1 MVSVRWGGVRTDPY
15 NPNPKDADLDGIV
28 QEGTFFER
36 PVGTRFINAIG
47 RELLSG
53 TPGRNL
59 GDIDGMVLVDGN
71 NRRVSYNPTWRS
83 MRLTIAQR
91 QRSIGQMNEPVGSMG
106 TVSAPSMVRP
116 VEEPPVEAPSALR
129 PLNPWNIIE
138 GGDRVNS
145 PRYGED
151 TRQRVYGRLQTSDV
165 DLEIVDN
172 PDNGKFQIV
181 GSYRDPDGDP
191 EYFYDEY
198 EFDSIEDAQEW
209 GLTLSA
215 ILNNDDDDA
224 DDIRDAVDELLSS
237 NIKDPTIE
245 DVPRNPSSLSNEDL
259 DNTIERLDEL
269 VSQTNDYTARMDLLD
284 RLDLHLDER
293 EKRYKR
299 VREGRASRETTDRS
313 VIDITPESIREDV
326 GAHDWKQTRAD
337 RDSKKSELVEEVV
350 ERFWS
355 NEEGDPWDLT
365 AALEDYYRESLAG
378 SSEEEIQQ
386 AIDFSKAKIASGE
399 IEPSEIFSSLL
410 TEEQREEHIRDVFL
424 IGKRI
429 DLGEKVASDGKSYR
443 IVATPELEPQRIDE
457 DFVQVSGRFNYEVYD
472 DKGNL
477 VGQYTPPVFGTHTD
491 SGFHREIDL
500 NPVMDDDGVARPS
513 IFNVELGT
521 SSTINFTN
529 SDGESVSINTKGMG
543 LADIFNANAFM
554 FMEAMGVRRAKT
566 TASSDGVA
574 VWPRKGYVA
583 QEDSEQ
589 VFETLERMTDLL
601 NAYDEF
607 KAGIVGGNFNSSF
620 RIMAAAIIG
629 DDERA
634 ERLRGMLKDFD
645 IEKVK
650 TYKVGEFD
658 NIIDWD
664 RYNEDNGVSFADVPQ
679 LGDFMLALENPDG
692 SRNSLM
698 YAAVHDSLV
707 NYKKGKYDDIIQDAI
722 DGIEDES
729 LRTSVENVLDGA
741 TVNDLVN
748 FGTLFYDGVMDLT
761 PFKAKRPS
769 DREGRASIAGF
780 DENDTTLRGIVQT
793 AQRLGKLVDLSKFRE
808 KFGERRR
815 KKAGKGESLG
825 SRVKVIPEGF
835 SEEEQSGIA
844 EAFDTLDSVVELPES
859 MRDIEIQVVGR
870 GSAIER
876 DILLNLPIYDSNL
889 NQYSLEERMRLSDEE
904 LAAGFDRYVF
914 EFAGANAMFIPPYN
928 EGEKGILVMRPMSM
942 RGGSA
947 QEQFIESYVG
957 EVVLPDGRT
966 TSGLYIGD
974 ILHEMVHAIDGSDKD
989 IKDIDGKRDYGE
1001 TSVMAL
1007 AEVLFALENKPPQL
1021 EEQLTTNPSDL
1032 AYKISTNP
1040 GAIVDIARL
1049 YLPAEEFKKI
1059 KARDNRL
1066 RQLERQAGRE
1076 LPASAGDPSL
1086 YLAAIFK
1093 KRLNDENVSLDP
1105 KTRAFLEFY
1114 TRASETGSF
1123 KDSIVFAGSPGYLAS
1138 PHEILARG
1146 GSQYIALKALEKT
1159 GVDPRNYE
1167 SFERDL
1173 KQLYSL
1179 AAKMKRGNLSTEER
1193 AVYDRLVQKVQQDW
1207 NDAFDELDD
1216 TQMNSLTTYLSLS
1229 AKNDQFS
1236 MLEMR
1241 DLTPF
1246 LDELMLNVGALPE
1259 EDDLPSRDVTP
1270 SVPPTRPPEAPPS
1283 GSIPLRPSFPSLTY
1297 SEDDYREMSIDELMK
1312 YTVSFSAAPLGPD
1325 RFDENALSV
1334 LEERVKEL
1342 SDDEIIRLYRPQD
1355 GRIIG
1360 VSNLGQKVINDE
1372 FSKRGLLRLS
1382 PEEQREVLME
1392 NLRRTGREGRE
1403 SRILDRLRGRSGR
1416 GRADT
1421 TPLEGGPPP
1430 RIETEREI
1438 TPPPPRNPFE
1448 DDIPELTREEERLS
1462 ELGFNTDPEDIPR
1475 VGNYKWRDRYR
1486 ALNSSYSNT
1495 NGHSKHMNDNT
1506 RGDWLVGTEWYTDEG
1521 PILPEPVTFG
1531 QWVEDAN
1538 LREQGTRDAVSL
1550 RNAVFGDEASPL
1562 IISSGFEKRKNDLR
1576 LRTVE
1581 DVEKNL
1587 EKLSDSEI
1595 ENYLVA
1601 LEWNVPGEGEKGS
1614 AFATLNPDDPL
1625 NVSRD
1630 KYIKHLEAV
1639 RRSVNDRHL
1648 FRSGERDDIRY
1659 RKERL
1664 ERGLEP
1670 FMEFE
1675 RGSGGMKEVWD
1686 RDNFLRGISYD
1697 ENGKQVTTRPPKRR
1711 DSTTLTSLERWQ
1723 GMHSIEEGYG
1733 SGFDMRMYPRPETV
1747 EFMENRKA
1755 RRKRELDQ
1763 RKENLARN
1771 RDYIERAGKP
1781 DRTRYAPPPSDREGR
1796 ASRWDMFE
1804 GGSRVEDPVYS
1815 TDNNQKVF
1823 GKLQTEVVDL
1833 EILNN
1838 PDGEG
1843 FVVAGQYLDFDD
1855 EANDLDFSGFYEFD
1869 SIEDAEDWANGL
1881 EAVLQESIDGYD
1893 DFEDY
1898 EDRLDRVLGNEIY
1911 TGAGTFSERVREG
1924 RASKEYQESLFS
1936 LGPGDEAVGD
1946 DSVFEAYSEAY
1957 EAFEN
1962 GEIDVDE
1969 FQRIEIELQEEALDA
1984 RLSDFGNV
1992 YGDGAGRLIKDWIR
2006 DSYSTGFGQGE
2017 EYDSMDVLDLQAAI
2031 NDFPE
2036 KDLLWRGMVLD
2047 PETRERMLESK
2058 KIRMPIGATAD
2069 NDSTPLEYGG
2079 TGENGVLL
2087 RIEGANAL
2095 PINKFSPVGSDDEW
2109 LVTGDFE
2116 IVSEGKHT
2124 VTRGQFSD
2132 EVNMWTVRPI
2142 RDGDLR
2148 TGRASARLEGGP
2160 PPAADEPA
2168 IVPPPQR
2175 LPFDAS
2181 LNRRAL
2187 EIDMTLTP
2195 ELREQWDAERQ
2206 RLIDLDIDPEMRER
2220 RMDQLF
2226 KELVRDNPDLVR
2238 TPPPGARPLGGDPD
2252 PLEGTFAYNERLGL
2266 PPPNVREGRASKPET
2281 GSQALA
2287 KVFADRWRKITE
2299 QRGMVSEK
2307 STKKLKTMLPESNE
2321 GTAKFIEIEHE
2332 QNPVFSKAMKNTLD
2346 TMFLK
2351 MLLNPQYA
2359 RITDDSKRE
2368 KYIDE
2373 NYSIVS
2379 YNQDLQE
2386 LRGKLKE
2393 GGSLETNF
2401 VSNLN
2406 EDQKKIL
2413 RKLISRRMAGR
2424 PNADPE
2430 ALTDE
2435 EAKVFYVNM
2444 AQDAWAGTSQQ
2455 FDLQLAAALESG
2467 MSDEDIIQSVFW
2479 QDFSKAEVYVATG
2492 DGKNPVA
2499 QTNLSNKE
2507 IGQLVLDAI
2516 RSDKMVVV
2524 QGEKEGEIKSVVID
2538 PNSIPKAGS
2547 ALLPQISFYDENGKL
2562 VVDTQLFGQGVNTFT
2577 FDKDTLAIHQ
2587 GFLKARREQ
2596 TIKNLKEAGITH
2608 VTLYRGMGDSA
2619 GVFEDGYDKGELSP
2633 LSSWSYRLGT
2643 ATQFSSGEP
2652 NKTAVILE
2660 AAIPIE
2666 AIAGTSF
2673 DGFGCWTEEEVIVA
2687 AAKLDPELVGI
2698 KSFSLNAEGVWKG
2711 DDDKNFDLRGQNHA
2725 KNLALVEIAGRL
2737 FREAVSD
2744 PDYLSSEYEITQ
2756 LANSVAAKYGLQGD
2770 ANEILRYS
2778 PELREKV
2785 RKILSNISEG
2795 FVEDS
2800 LDIAGLQ
2807 TSPQGFDTSES

>member
-59 GDIDGMVLVDGN
+59 GDIEGMVLVDEN
-71 NRRVSYNPTWRS
+71 NRSVAYNPTWRS

-91 QRSIGQMNEPVGSMG
+91 QRSIGQMNEPVGNMG
-106 TVSAPSMVRP
+106 TLSAPSMVRP
-116 VEEPPVEAPSALR
+116 VEEPPVETPSALR

-138 GGDRVNS
+138 GGDRIDS

-237 NIKDPTIE
+237 NIKDPTVE

-299 VREGRASRETTDRS
+299 VREGRASRDTTDRS

-326 GAHDWKQTRAD
+326 GAHDWKQTRTD

-350 ERFWS
+350 ERFWGD
-355 NEEGDPWDLT
+355 EESDPWDLT
-365 AALEDYYRESLAG
+365 AALEDFYRESLDGA
-378 SSEEEIQQ
+378 SEEEIQQ
-386 AIDFSKAKIASGE
+386 AIDFSKGKIASGE
-399 IEPSEIFSSLL
+399 IEPSEIFSTLL
-410 TEEQREEHIRDVFL
+410 TEEQREEHIRDAFL

-472 DKGNL
+472 EKGNL

-500 NPVMDDDGVARPS
+500 SPVVDDDGVARPS
-513 IFNVELGT
+513 IFNVELGA

-566 TASSDGVA
+566 TASSDGVV

-620 RIMAAAIIG
+620 RIMAAAIVG

-634 ERLRGMLKDFD
+634 ERLRGMLKDFN

-679 LGDFMLALENPDG
+679 LGDFILALENPDG

-707 NYKKGKYDDIIQDAI
+707 NYKKGKYDDVIQDAI
-722 DGIEDES
+722 DGIEDEG

-815 KKAGKGESLG
+815 KKAGKGQSLG

-844 EAFDTLDSVVELPES
+844 EAFDTLDSVLELPES

-876 DILLNLPIYDSNL
+876 DILLTLPIYDSNL
-889 NQYSLEERMRLSDEE
+889 NQYTREEKMRLPDEE

-957 EVVLPDGRT
+957 DVVLPDGRS

-989 IKDIDGKRDYGE
+989 IKDIDGRRDYGE
-1001 TSVMAL
+1001 TTVMAL
-1007 AEVLFALENKPPQL
+1007 AETLLSMENLPPKL
-1021 EEQLTTNPSDL
+1021 KEELTTNPSDL

-1040 GAIVDIARL
+1040 GAVVDIARL

-1059 KARDNRL
+1059 QARDNRL
-1066 RQLERQAGRE
+1066 RQWERRAGRE

-1086 YLAAIFK
+1086 YLSAIFK
-1093 KRLNDENVSLDP
+1093 KRLNDQNVSLDP
-1105 KTRAFLEFY
+1105 KTRAFMEFY

-1123 KDSIVFAGSPGYLAS
+1123 KDLVALANPFDKEGNLTNGQAGYLAS

-1146 GSQYIALKALEKT
+1146 GAQYIALKALEKT

-1179 AAKMKRGNLSTEER
+1179 AAKMKAGNLSPEER

-1229 AKNDQFS
+1229 AKKDQFS

-1270 SVPPTRPPEAPPS
+1270 SAPPTRPPEAPPS

-1297 SEDDYREMSIDELMK
+1297 SEDDYRKMPIDELMK
-1312 YTVSFSAAPLGPD
+1312 YTTSTSAVPLGPN

-1342 SDDEIIRLYRPQD
+1342 SDEEIRRMYRPQD

-1360 VSNLGQKVINDE
+1360 VYNVGQDVINAE

-1382 PEEQREVLME
+1382 AEEQREVLME
-1392 NLRRTGREGRE
+1392 NLSKRQGGR
-1403 SRILDRLRGRSGR
+1403 
-1416 GRADT
+1416 
-1421 TPLEGGPPP
+1421 P
-1430 RIETEREI
+1430 
-1438 TPPPPRNPFE
+1438 
-1448 DDIPELTREEERLS
+1448 
-1462 ELGFNTDPEDIPR
+1462 
-1475 VGNYKWRDRYR
+1475 
-1486 ALNSSYSNT
+1486 
-1495 NGHSKHMNDNT
+1495 
-1506 RGDWLVGTEWYTDEG
+1506 
-1521 PILPEPVTFG
+1521 
-1531 QWVEDAN
+1531 
-1538 LREQGTRDAVSL
+1538 
-1550 RNAVFGDEASPL
+1550 
-1562 IISSGFEKRKNDLR
+1562 
-1576 LRTVE
+1576 
-1581 DVEKNL
+1581 
-1587 EKLSDSEI
+1587 
-1595 ENYLVA
+1595 
-1601 LEWNVPGEGEKGS
+1601 
-1614 AFATLNPDDPL
+1614 
-1625 NVSRD
+1625 
-1630 KYIKHLEAV
+1630 
-1639 RRSVNDRHL
+1639 
-1648 FRSGERDDIRY
+1648 
-1659 RKERL
+1659 
-1664 ERGLEP
+1664 
-1670 FMEFE
+1670 
-1675 RGSGGMKEVWD
+1675 
-1686 RDNFLRGISYD
+1686 
-1697 ENGKQVTTRPPKRR
+1697 
-1711 DSTTLTSLERWQ
+1711 
-1723 GMHSIEEGYG
+1723 
-1733 SGFDMRMYPRPETV
+1733 
-1747 EFMENRKA
+1747 
-1755 RRKRELDQ
+1755 
-1763 RKENLARN
+1763 
-1771 RDYIERAGKP
+1771 
-1781 DRTRYAPPPSDREGR
+1781 
-1796 ASRWDMFE
+1796 
-1804 GGSRVEDPVYS
+1804 
-1815 TDNNQKVF
+1815 
-1823 GKLQTEVVDL
+1823 
-1833 EILNN
+1833 
-1838 PDGEG
+1838 
-1843 FVVAGQYLDFDD
+1843 
-1855 EANDLDFSGFYEFD
+1855 
-1869 SIEDAEDWANGL
+1869 
-1881 EAVLQESIDGYD
+1881 
-1893 DFEDY
+1893 
-1898 EDRLDRVLGNEIY
+1898 
-1911 TGAGTFSERVREG
+1911 G
-1924 RASKEYQESLFS
+1924 RASKEYQESL
-1936 LGPGDEAVGD
+1936 LDMEQGWLATGD
-1946 DSVFEAYSEAY
+1946 DLVSERLKEAGRLLDS
-1957 EAFEN
+1957 
-1962 GEIDVDE
+1962 GEISDE
-1969 FQRIEIELQEEALDA
+1969 EFYEISQELNEEALDA
-1984 RLSDFGNV
+1984 RLSDFGDV
-1992 YGDGAGRLIKDWIR
+1992 YGDGAASLIKDWVR
-2006 DSYSTGFGQGE
+2006 DSYSTGFGGGE
-2017 EYDSMDVLDLQAAI
+2017 EDDTMAVRDLQAAI

-2036 KDLLWRGMVLD
+2036 KDLLWRGIVLD

-2069 NDSTPLEYGG
+2069 NDRTPLEYGG

-2095 PINKFSPVGSDDEW
+2095 PINKFSPIGSDDEW

-2124 VTRGQFSD
+2124 VTGGQFPE
-2132 EVNMWTVRPI
+2132 EVNMWVVRPI
-2142 RDGDLR
+2142 RDGDSR
-2148 TGRASARLEGGP
+2148 IGRASARLEGGP

-2226 KELVRDNPDLVR
+2226 EELVRDNPDLVR

-2266 PPPNVREGRASKPET
+2266 PPPNVREGRASRWDMFEGGSRVEDPVYSTDDNQKVFGKLQTEVVDLEILNNPDGEGFVVAGQYLDFDDEANDLDFSGFYEFDSIEAAEDWANGLEAVLQESIDGYDDFEDYEDRLDRVLGNEIYTGAGTFSERVREGRASTPTPERAREGRASKPET

-2287 KVFADRWRKITE
+2287 KVFADRWRKIAE

-2307 STKKLKTMLPESNE
+2307 SSEKLKTMLPESNE

-2359 RITDDSKRE
+2359 KITDDSKRE

-2373 NYSIVS
+2373 NYSVVS
-2379 YNQDLQE
+2379 YNHDLQE

-2406 EDQKKIL
+2406 EDQKKLL
-2413 RKLISRRMAGR
+2413 RKLTSSRMAGR
-2424 PNADPE
+2424 PDADPE

-2435 EAKVFYVNM
+2435 EAKVFYAGM

-2492 DGKNPVA
+2492 DGKNPDA

-2507 IGQLVLDAI
+2507 IGQLVLDAV

-2524 QGEKEGEIKSVVID
+2524 QGEEEGKIKSVVID

-2547 ALLPQISFYDENGKL
+2547 ALLPQISFYDENDKL
-2562 VVDTQLFGQGVNTFT
+2562 LIDTQLFGQGVNTFT

-2619 GVFEDGYDKGELSP
+2619 GVFEDGYDKGELAP

-2687 AAKLDPELVGI
+2687 AGKLDPELVGI
-2698 KSFSLNAEGVWKG
+2698 KSFSLTAEGAWKDG
-2711 DDDKNFDLRGQNHA
+2711 DDIDLRGQNHS
-2725 KNLALVEIAGRL
+2725 KNLALVEIVGRL